1 MNQCFGVCI
10 CSCFSSAWACW
21 ELPGF
26 SFKRYKTMA
35 RSNRCRA
42 IVRGMN
48 SVAFQLSIPSRSAYP
63 SRSGRACPLSATLR
77 PCMGHGRYDR
87 RADRPGLAYLYRP
100 SSFAF
105 VMTSFSV
112 LSSLAAMAESDV
124 SSFHSSTSSAESS
137 SSQHVSELPGV
148 SFMVFSF
155 SELRVISA

>member
-48 SVAFQLSIPSRSAYP
+48 SVAFQLSMPPPSAYP
-63 SRSGRACPLSATLR
+63 SRSGRGLPAISDLTP
-77 PCMGHGRYDR
+77 MHGT
-87 RADRPGLAYLYRP
+87 RA
-100 SSFAF
+100 
-105 VMTSFSV
+105 V
-112 LSSLAAMAESDV
+112 
-124 SSFHSSTSSAESS
+124 
-137 SSQHVSELPGV
+137 
-148 SFMVFSF
+148 
-155 SELRVISA
+155 